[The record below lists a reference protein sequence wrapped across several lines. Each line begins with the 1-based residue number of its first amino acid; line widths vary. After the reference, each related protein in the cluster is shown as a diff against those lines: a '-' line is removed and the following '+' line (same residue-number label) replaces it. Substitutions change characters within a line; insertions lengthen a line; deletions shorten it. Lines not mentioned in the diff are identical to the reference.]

1 MYIVYH
7 TYILL
12 SIFSALLY
20 CVLYIRLFAKSY
32 HCDEKSILYTENK
45 YYNGYKINI
54 HNSDRLVAITHRPHR
69 LDCTRTLYCIM
80 YLQMYS
86 ILYSPR
92 AALYNYCIVGVLSC
106 VIMAVNITCTL
117 WTEHS
122 KLWMCPLIS
131 PILTAP
137 ICYSTNTN
145 RTMKWMLKSEE
156 KTNEH
161 ISASRH
167 SRAVLCYYCS
177 QLAAENIRESRNKLI
192 IFSRKASNQAHLSIL
207 CVLSCIVWHS
217 ESERSRRL
225 HFIDGFAHNQKGVFT
240 SAHRLSRKCGYRTS
254 ISYTKH
260 PNQFI
265 INGISGI
272 IRGEICE
279 MWLSMRWETLLFWEG

>member
-1 MYIVYH
+1 
-7 TYILL
+7 
-12 SIFSALLY
+12 
-20 CVLYIRLFAKSY
+20 
-32 HCDEKSILYTENK
+32 
-45 YYNGYKINI
+45 
-54 HNSDRLVAITHRPHR
+54 
-69 LDCTRTLYCIM
+69 
-80 YLQMYS
+80 MYS

-145 RTMKWMLKSEE
+145 RTMKWMLKSKE

-161 ISASRH
+161 IIA

-225 HFIDGFAHNQKGVFT
+225 HWWLRAQSEGGLHFSSQIEQKVRVPNEYQLHKTSQSIHN
-240 SAHRLSRKCGYRTS
+240 
-254 ISYTKH
+254 
-260 PNQFI
+260 
-265 INGISGI
+265 
-272 IRGEICE
+272 
-279 MWLSMRWETLLFWEG
+279 